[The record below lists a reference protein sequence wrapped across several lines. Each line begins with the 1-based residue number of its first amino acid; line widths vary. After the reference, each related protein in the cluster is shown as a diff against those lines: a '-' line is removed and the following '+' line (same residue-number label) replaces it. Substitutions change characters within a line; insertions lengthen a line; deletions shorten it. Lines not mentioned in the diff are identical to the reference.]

1 MISVFITARFAKRL
15 KKFPPEVHGKF
26 EKAQADVASA
36 FGDVHRHRGLGL
48 RKLETRAYEIR
59 VHLQWRIILIHDG
72 KNLHAFDIMNHDEVR
87 AWLQGR

>member
-1 MISVFITARFAKRL
+1 VISVFTTPRFKKRL
-15 KKFPPEVHGKF
+15 KEFPALHDKF
-26 EKAQADVASA
+26 ENALEELAAA
-36 FGDVHRHRGLGL
+36 FGDVHRHRGLGI
-48 RKLETRAYEIR
+48 RKLGKRSYEIR